1 MTRKAKL
8 LSSLGLSLAVLVA
21 CDGSDGVVGNA
32 QAQFGNLFATAF
44 NADAN
49 ADPKDDPDLVIAYD
63 GVPDVDLTAD
73 PLDI

>member
-8 LSSLGLSLAVLVA
+8 LSALGLSLAVLVA

-32 QAQFGNLFATAF
+32 QAQFGSLFAAAF

-49 ADPKDDPDLVIAYD
+49 ADPKDDPDLAIVYN
-63 GVPDVDLTAD
+63 GVQDVDLTAD